1 MTTAICEERHKNINM
16 LIRFILAGLI
26 SSFIAIG
33 SLYLYASEKYALKDD
48 IQLLRSEIQS
58 GFQRIEKKLP

>member
-1 MTTAICEERHKNINM
+1 MTAICEERHKNLNM

-48 IQLLRSEIQS
+48 IQLLRAEIRD
-58 GFQRIEKKLP
+58 GFQRIEKRLP